1 MTTVQQVQ
9 SSSNGFSL
17 SPCLLPVEQVTQ
29 FNHSPSNNIIK
40 SNSTSFPTST
50 STSTSLLPLH
60 QESSH
65 NENVNKDWIEGCL
78 ELKLLIKSGKLKLIE
93 RIKLINPC
101 PSSSSSTFK
110 RRKVSQET
118 TLESKRKVKRKKAD
132 LIRTG
137 NRF

>member
-29 FNHSPSNNIIK
+29 FNHSPSNNIK
-40 SNSTSFPTST
+40 SNSTSFPSST
-50 STSTSLLPLH
+50 STSTSLLPRN
-60 QESSH
+60 QESSQ
-65 NENVNKDWIEGCL
+65 NENVNKDRIEGCL

-101 PSSSSSTFK
+101 PSSSSSTSK
-110 RRKVSQET
+110 RRKVS
-118 TLESKRKVKRKKAD
+118 
-132 LIRTG
+132 
-137 NRF
+137 